1 MEATEATSMKCTST
15 HWIVLC
21 VVLSRY
27 SDDFEETEEV
37 ADADLAGEGAAAEGE
52 VHFFCRFVQRFSERC
67 RNEKR
72 AMGTRT
78 R

>member
-1 MEATEATSMKCTST
+1 MEVTEATSMKCTST
-15 HWIVLC
+15 DWIVLC

-52 VHFFCRFVQRFSERC
+52 VHL
-67 RNEKR
+67 
-72 AMGTRT
+72 
-78 R
+78 